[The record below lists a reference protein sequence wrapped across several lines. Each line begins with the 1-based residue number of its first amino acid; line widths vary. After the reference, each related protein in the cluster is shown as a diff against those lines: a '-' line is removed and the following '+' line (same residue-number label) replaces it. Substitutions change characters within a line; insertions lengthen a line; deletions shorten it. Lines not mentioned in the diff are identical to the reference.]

1 MSDTDLHHT
10 PLLDELEKGE
20 YPSFVSQLK
29 QMAKTNPMSRDLLGQ
44 LEQSYVDKITHWKH
58 GGLVGIQGYGA
69 GVIGRYTNLADKFPA
84 LKGGFHTVRLNQ
96 VAGFFYTTEA
106 LRQISDI
113 WDKYGSGLL
122 NVHGSTG
129 DFVLLGAPT
138 DKLEDLFTDYLNAGW
153 DLGGSSSD
161 MRTPSCCN
169 GMARC
174 ENACYDTMAACHDI
188 TMSYQDEL
196 HRPAFPYKFKIKM
209 SGCPNDCVASIARS
223 DLSVIGTWRDE
234 IQIDQ
239 GEMKAYAD
247 AGVDIQADVI
257 ENCPT
262 QCMKWD
268 GSTLAINNS
277 MCNRCIHCINVL
289 PKALSPGK
297 DRGATLLVGGKA
309 PILEGAQ
316 LASVMIP
323 FMKMEAPYTEFK
335 EFVEKLWDVWGEN
348 GNNRERIGE
357 FILRVGL
364 GEFVEA
370 IELEPDPNM
379 VLHPRENPYIFYEEY
394 IEEGDEA

>member
-69 GVIGRYTNLADKFPA
+69 GVIGRYTNLGDKFPA

-96 VAGFFYTTEA
+96 VAGFFYTSDA
-106 LRQISDI
+106 LRQICDI

-138 DKLEDLFTDYLNAGW
+138 DNLEDIFTDYLNAGW

-257 ENCPT
+257 GNCPT

-268 GSTLAINNS
+268 GSTLAINNK